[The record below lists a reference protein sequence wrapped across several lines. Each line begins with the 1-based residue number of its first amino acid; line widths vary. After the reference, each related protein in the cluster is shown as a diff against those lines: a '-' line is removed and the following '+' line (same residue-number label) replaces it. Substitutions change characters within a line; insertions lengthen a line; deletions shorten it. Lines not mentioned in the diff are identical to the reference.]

1 MRPKPIPGIFPR
13 RHVPFPPLTN
23 PTPPVR
29 RQHAAAA
36 VVVVRPIVESRAHAG
51 EEKAPV
57 KTPVMK
63 VVVMKAGE
71 AREGVAGECG
81 PGKDMRR
88 KHVAVESIARKRVAT
103 KARAAAEAA
112 KSAMPASAAVTT
124 TTATT
129 AMTAPA
135 AVRDGAGRP

>member
-1 MRPKPIPGIFPR
+1 M
-13 RHVPFPPLTN
+13 
-23 PTPPVR
+23 
-29 RQHAAAA
+29 
-36 VVVVRPIVESRAHAG
+36 EAG
-51 EEKAPV
+51 EV
-57 KTPVMK
+57 
-63 VVVMKAGE
+63 
-71 AREGVAGECG
+71 REGVAGECG

>member
-1 MRPKPIPGIFPR
+1 
-13 RHVPFPPLTN
+13 
-23 PTPPVR
+23 
-29 RQHAAAA
+29 
-36 VVVVRPIVESRAHAG
+36 
-51 EEKAPV
+51 
-57 KTPVMK
+57 MK

-81 PGKDMRR
+81 PGKGMRR
-88 KHVAVESIARKRVAT
+88 NNVAAEPMARKSVAT

-124 TTATT
+124 T
-129 AMTAPA
+129 AMTTPA